1 MEQMQEFQFAPVQ
14 QVAGHQRVPGHPVP
28 SSPQFGYMFI
38 RELQMNTVKQHHPN
52 LTD

>member
-38 RELQMNTVKQHHPN
+38 RVADEHSEATSSKLN
-52 LTD
+52 